1 MVTLLNGIL
10 KIAPLLLWFVLCGI
24 GGFWI
29 TRALF
34 RLRSNEELLIGF
46 TIGLLTS
53 TFLINFLG
61 RFLSFP
67 TACWFSGG
75 LILIGGYLLNFP
87 KTREDFLGLFQVKVN
102 IWIWMVLILLIA
114 VFWGIGGGM
123 GLLDEYPVLPLIS
136 QMAGGDLPPHFAL
149 DPKIV
154 YNYHYFSFLFAAQLM
169 HLGDLFPWAG
179 LDLQQ
184 AIFLALCMTLLG
196 LWVYRITRN
205 KFAGISAAVF
215 YFFSGGTR
223 WLMLFL
229 PNTVIDLFDRSI
241 ERMGSGLSSGATLQT
256 ALSGS
261 WAARGTGPYL
271 IPFSFANGFNGSIS
285 IGLGYISNISLLF
298 LLIFLLTFNRLKDWK
313 SIIIYVVLLASMELA
328 NEVIFVMFLLGFFLM
343 LAIYV
348 FKNRTL
354 KLPSELFY
362 LLAAFFIAGLITLF
376 QGGVISGVFE
386 EWISR
391 TSTVPGL
398 GSSFHNVSFFF
409 SFPPGFVDAH
419 LGRLSFFNPIQ
430 LLILLIEIG
439 PMIFLLWPIL
449 IWGKRALRSERWLEA
464 TLVGMIVV
472 SLGLAFIMMSF
483 KSTSIGSLARAQN
496 TFLLIIRIFAV
507 PFLFFWLPK
516 RTDAVK
522 MITAFLVSITML
534 GGIAIFSLEMI
545 SLQKQILSTYIEPL
559 DARIMKE
566 FWNKLDET
574 YWVLDPEPIRDAV
587 IFGRPTD
594 AAITWFE
601 FKPKYL
607 ELVNNPDPYGMQKA
621 GYGYLYSDG
630 NYLKSLP
637 PSVGKRL
644 ESACVKILADY
655 KDDFGGKRILLD
667 VRSCQ

>member
-1 MVTLLNGIL
+1 MNFLLNGIL
-10 KIAPLLLWFVLCGI
+10 KVAPLLLWFILCGI

-34 RLRSNEELLIGF
+34 RLHPNEELLVGF

-53 TFLINFLG
+53 TFLVNFLG

-75 LILIGGYLLNFP
+75 LILVGGFLLNFP

-102 IWIWMVLILLIA
+102 IWVWGLLILMIA

-149 DPKIV
+149 DPKVV

-169 HLGDLFPWAG
+169 RLGDLFPWTG

-229 PNTVIDLFDRSI
+229 PKTVIDLFDRNI
-241 ERMGSGLSSGATLQT
+241 ERMGSGLSSGSTLQT

-298 LLIFLLTFNRLKDWK
+298 LLVFLLTFKRWKDWK
-313 SIIIYVVLLASMELA
+313 SIIIYVMLLASMELA
-328 NEVIFVMFLLGFFLM
+328 NEVIFVIFLLGFL
-343 LAIYV
+343 LLLVLYA

-354 KLPSELFY
+354 KLPSELIY
-362 LLAAFFIAGLITLF
+362 LLAAFFIAGLFTLF
-376 QGGVISGVFE
+376 QGGVLSGVFE
-386 EWISR
+386 EWI
-391 TSTVPGL
+391 TSTPNVTSL

-430 LLILLIEIG
+430 MLVLLIEIG
-439 PMIFLLWPIL
+439 PMILLLWPTL
-449 IWGKRALRSERWLEA
+449 IWGDRALRSGRWLEA

-472 SLGLAFIMMSF
+472 SFGLAFIMMSF

-496 TFLLIIRIFAV
+496 TFLLILRVFAV

-516 RTDAVK
+516 RTGVVK
-522 MITAFLVSITML
+522 MITAFLVSITL
-534 GGIAIFSLEMI
+534 FGGISIFSLEMI

-566 FWNKLDET
+566 FWNKLDEK

-587 IFGRPTD
+587 LFGRPTN
-594 AAITWFE
+594 AAITWFDM
-601 FKPKYL
+601 KP
-607 ELVNNPDPYGMQKA
+607 EWADLVNNPDPYAMQKA
-621 GYGYLYSDG
+621 GYGYLYSNRD
-630 NYLKSLP
+630 YLKSLP
-637 PSVGKRL
+637 LSAGKRL
-644 ESACVKILADY
+644 ESSCVKVLADY
-655 KDDFGGKRILLD
+655 KDDFGGERILLD